1 MTIENVNE
9 FIGKK
14 KPGTSLVKINFKV
27 RSSVKGMFIQ
37 SKDFEELGKKN
48 LWRIVTETHADNFKK
63 TNDMNLC
70 RIFNGAEFKKLELV

>member
-14 KPGTSLVKINFKV
+14 KPGNSLVKINFKV
-27 RSSVKGMFIQ
+27 RSAVTGMFLQ
-37 SKDFEELGKKN
+37 SKDFEELCKKN
-48 LWRIVTETHADNFKK
+48 LWRIVTETHVDNFKK